1 MGLKLPVA
9 SASGQTR
16 WEEQPPLPEAQWGRN
31 WARAVA
37 GHNISKMLGV
47 PLRQIMVFAKEAVLF
62 FFFLNQAQPESVILF
77 T

>member
-37 GHNISKMLGV
+37 GHNISKTLGV
-47 PLRQIMVFAKEAVLF
+47 PPRQSMVFAKEAMLF
-62 FFFLNQAQPESVILF
+62 FFF
-77 T
+77 